1 MTPLERLNQRLRR
14 TLPMAR
20 LEVLPLPGCEQIRL
34 ALINPDFPTGPL
46 PPEVMSAVIAE
57 PAYWAFCWGS
67 GLGLARVL
75 LDHPQTVSGRHVLD
89 LGSGSGVAG
98 IAAALAGAARVTA
111 CDLDADACLASEV
124 NAALNDVQMQVVDDL
139 QAVTE
144 PVDLVL
150 MADVLYDRAN
160 LPLLDLAAGLGG
172 DVLVADSRIRDLGRV
187 DFEQTGS
194 LEALTFPNLGEFD
207 EFRTVQLFSRPRTAA
222 RQSPRSAPS

>member
-1 MTPLERLNQRLRR
+1 MTPLDALNQRLRR

-20 LEVLPLPGCEQIRL
+20 LEVLPLPGCEQVRL

-46 PPEVMSAVIAE
+46 PPEVMNAVIAE

-75 LDHPQTVSGRHVLD
+75 LDRPEWVSGKHVLD

-98 IAAALAGAARVTA
+98 IAAALAGAGRVTA
-111 CDLDADACLASEV
+111 CDLDPDACLATEV
-124 NAALNDVQMQVVDDL
+124 NAGINQVEMQVVDDL
-139 QAVTE
+139 QSVNL
-144 PVDLVL
+144 PIDLVL

-172 DVLVADSRIRDLGRV
+172 DVLVADSRIRDLGRA

-194 LEALTFPNLGEFD
+194 MEALTFPNLGEFD
-207 EFRTVQLFSRPRTAA
+207 EFRTVQFFSRPQTAN
-222 RQSPRSAPS
+222 RQRPHSAPS